1 MRYFIFLITLFFLGS
16 IPATSS
22 AQTAANPPATA
33 PAREISTAFGEKIT
47 VRGVHNAGKIND
59 HLFRGAQPDVIG
71 LSELKNLGVNT
82 IVDLRKEASSTLNE
96 EKARA
101 ATIGVRFISI
111 PLGGFSNP
119 TSEQLAQFL
128 ALFHEDPQPKI
139 FVHCQFG
146 EDRSGVFVAAY
157 RIAYEHWS
165 ADQAMAEMLHF
176 GFNHNWHPAMRA
188 YVHSLPDRLQSDPV
202 LKNSLA
208 APKPVTPP
216 AAPPATP

>member
-1 MRYFIFLITLFFLGS
+1 MRSFLFFLAFFSLGS
-16 IPATSS
+16 LPS
-22 AQTAANPPATA
+22 ASFAQNPPAVATTQET
-33 PAREISTAFGEKIT
+33 PGAFGQKIN

-82 IVDLRKEASSTLNE
+82 IVDLRREATSTMNE

-101 ATIGVRFISI
+101 ATIGVRFVSI

-119 TSEQLAQFL
+119 TSEQLAQFFSL
-128 ALFHEDPQPKI
+128 VREDPQPTI

-146 EDRSGVFVAAY
+146 EDRSGVFIAAY
-157 RIAYEHWS
+157 RIAFEHWS
-165 ADQAMAEMLHF
+165 SDQAMQEMLHF

-188 YVHSLPDRLQSDPV
+188 YVRSLPEKLQSDPV
-202 LKNSLA
+202 LKSSLA
-208 APKPVTPP
+208 GLKPAIASTGP
-216 AAPPATP
+216 

>member
-1 MRYFIFLITLFFLGS
+1 MRSFLFFIASFFLGS
-16 IPATSS
+16 LPSLS
-22 AQTAANPPATA
+22 FAQTAAIAPASS
-33 PAREISTAFGEKIT
+33 PAREISAAFGEKIT

-71 LSELKNLGVNT
+71 LSELKTLGVNT

-128 ALFHEDPQPKI
+128 TLFREDPQPKI

-146 EDRSGVFVAAY
+146 EDRSGVFIAAY
-157 RIAYEHWS
+157 RIAYDHWT
-165 ADQAMAEMLHF
+165 ADRAVAEMLHF

-188 YVHSLPDRLQSDPV
+188 YVHSLPERLQSDPV
-202 LKNSLA
+202 LKNSIA
-208 APKPVTPP
+208 ASS
-216 AAPPATP
+216 PATPPSAP

>member
-1 MRYFIFLITLFFLGS
+1 MRSFLFFLAFFSLGS
-16 IPATSS
+16 LPSVSFAQNPS
-22 AQTAANPPATA
+22 AA
-33 PAREISTAFGEKIT
+33 PAKQETPGTLGEKIT

-59 HLFRGAQPDVIG
+59 HLYRGAQPDVIG
-71 LSELKNLGVNT
+71 LSELKNLGVNI
-82 IVDLRKEASSTLNE
+82 IVDLRRESTSTMNE

-101 ATIGVRFISI
+101 TTIGVRFVSI

-119 TSEQLAQFL
+119 TSEQLAQFFSL
-128 ALFHEDPQPKI
+128 VREDPQPTI

-157 RIAYEHWS
+157 RIAFDHWT

-188 YVHSLPDRLQSDPV
+188 YVRSLPEKLQSDPV

-208 APKPVTPP
+208 AVKPSATST
-216 AAPPATP
+216 AP

>member
-1 MRYFIFLITLFFLGS
+1 MRSFLFFITFFFLGS
-16 IPATSS
+16 LPSLS
-22 AQTAANPPATA
+22 VAQTAAIAPATA
-33 PAREISTAFGEKIT
+33 PAREIPAAFGEKIA

-59 HLFRGAQPDVIG
+59 HLFRGSQPDVIG

-82 IVDLRKEASSTLNE
+82 IVDLRKEASATLNE

-128 ALFHEDPQPKI
+128 ALFREDPQPKI

-146 EDRSGVFVAAY
+146 EDRSGVFIAAY
-157 RIAYEHWS
+157 RIAYDHWT
-165 ADQAMAEMLHF
+165 ADQAVAEMLHF

-188 YVHSLPDRLQSDPV
+188 YVHSLPDRLQSDAI
-202 LKNSLA
+202 LKNSIA
-208 APKPVTPP
+208 ASS
-216 AAPPATP
+216 PATPAPTP